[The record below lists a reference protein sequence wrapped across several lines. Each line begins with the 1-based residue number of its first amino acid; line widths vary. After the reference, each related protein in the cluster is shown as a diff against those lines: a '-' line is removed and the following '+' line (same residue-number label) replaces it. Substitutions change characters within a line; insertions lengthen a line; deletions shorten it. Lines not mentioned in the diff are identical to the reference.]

1 MVDGEPAEEGTRSMN
16 NVQLYF
22 AIGVP
27 TFTVLAGIVIGIF
40 QSNHALGQLNLRFTS
55 LENRLTALGSNVVSR
70 FSIIEADMKM
80 LVQASNG
87 LDILL
92 ARLEERL
99 AR

>member
-1 MVDGEPAEEGTRSMN
+1 MT

-27 TFTVLAGIVIGIF
+27 TFAVLVGIIIGFF
-40 QSNHALGQLNLRFTS
+40 QSVHSLNQLNLRFTS
-55 LENRLTALGSNVVSR
+55 LENTMNAR
-70 FSIIEADMKM
+70 FSTLEGRMNLFDQDMKT
-80 LVQASNG
+80 LVRASND
-87 LDILL
+87 LDVRL

>member
-1 MVDGEPAEEGTRSMN
+1 MT

-27 TFTVLAGIVIGIF
+27 TFTVLIGIMIGVF
-40 QSNHALGQLNLRFTS
+40 QLNHVLNQINLRFTS
-55 LENRLTALGSNVVSR
+55 LETTMNTR
-70 FSIIEADMKM
+70 FSTLEGRMNLFDQDMM
-80 LVQASNG
+80 TLVRVTNE
-87 LDILL
+87 LDVRL

>member
-1 MVDGEPAEEGTRSMN
+1 MS

-27 TFTVLAGIVIGIF
+27 TFTVLLGIVIGLI
-40 QSNHALGQLNLRFTS
+40 QSNHVLNQLNLRFAS
-55 LENRLTALGSNVVSR
+55 LENTMNTR
-70 FSIIEADMKM
+70 FSMIEGRLNLFDQDMKT
-80 LVQASNG
+80 LVRVSNG
-87 LDILL
+87 LDVRL

>member
-1 MVDGEPAEEGTRSMN
+1 MT

-27 TFTVLAGIVIGIF
+27 TFTVLLGIVIGLI
-40 QSNHALGQLNLRFTS
+40 QSNHVLNQLNLRFSS
-55 LENRLTALGSNVVSR
+55 LENAMNTR
-70 FSIIEADMKM
+70 FSILEGRMNLFDQGMKT
-80 LVQASNG
+80 LGRVSND
-87 LDILL
+87 LDVRL

>member
-1 MVDGEPAEEGTRSMN
+1 MN

-27 TFTVLAGIVIGIF
+27 TFTVLVGIVIGIF
-40 QSNHALGQLNLRFTS
+40 QSNHVLNQLNLRFTS
-55 LENRLTALGSNVVSR
+55 LESAINTRFGSLEGR
-70 FSIIEADMKM
+70 MLMLEGDMKT
-80 LVQASNG
+80 LVRASND
-87 LDILL
+87 LDGRF

>member
-1 MVDGEPAEEGTRSMN
+1 MN

-27 TFTVLAGIVIGIF
+27 TFTVLVGIVIGIF
-40 QSNHALGQLNLRFTS
+40 QSNNALNQLNLRFTS
-55 LENRLTALGSNVVSR
+55 LENRITSLESSVASR
-70 FSIIEADMKM
+70 FSLIEAGMKT
-80 LVQASNG
+80 LVRASND
-87 LDILL
+87 LDVRL

>member
-1 MVDGEPAEEGTRSMN
+1 MT

-27 TFTVLAGIVIGIF
+27 TFTVLLGIIMGVF
-40 QSNHALGQLNLRFTS
+40 QSSRASTQNAQALSQLNLRFTS
-55 LENRLTALGSNVVSR
+55 LENSMNAR
-70 FSIIEADMKM
+70 FSILEGRFNLMDSAMKT
-80 LVQASNG
+80 LVRATND
-87 LDILL
+87 LDVRL

>member
-1 MVDGEPAEEGTRSMN
+1 MT

-27 TFTVLAGIVIGIF
+27 TFAVLLGIVIGLF
-40 QSNHALGQLNLRFTS
+40 QSSHASTQNAQALNQINLRFTS
-55 LENRLTALGSNVVSR
+55 LENTMSTR
-70 FSIIEADMKM
+70 FSILEGRFNLLDSDMKT
-80 LVQASNG
+80 LVRASNE
-87 LDILL
+87 LDVRL

>member
-1 MVDGEPAEEGTRSMN
+1 MT

-27 TFTVLAGIVIGIF
+27 TFTILVGIVIGLI
-40 QSNHALGQLNLRFTS
+40 QNNHVLNQITVRFTS
-55 LENRLTALGSNVVSR
+55 LEATVNTR
-70 FSIIEADMKM
+70 FSILEGRFNLMDSDMKT
-80 LVQASNG
+80 LVRASND
-87 LDILL
+87 LDVRL

>member
-1 MVDGEPAEEGTRSMN
+1 MT

-27 TFTVLAGIVIGIF
+27 TFAVLVGIVIGFF
-40 QSNHALGQLNLRFTS
+40 QSNHAVNQNAQALNQALSQLNLRFTS
-55 LENRLTALGSNVVSR
+55 LENTMNTR
-70 FSIIEADMKM
+70 FSILEGRFNLMDSDMKT
-80 LVQASNG
+80 LVRASND
-87 LDILL
+87 LHVRL

>member
-1 MVDGEPAEEGTRSMN
+1 MT

-27 TFTVLAGIVIGIF
+27 TFTVLIGILIGIF
-40 QSNHALGQLNLRFTS
+40 QNAQATSQMNARFTS
-55 LENRLTALGSNVVSR
+55 LETNLNSR
-70 FSIIEADMKM
+70 FASIDARFNVIDQDLKM
-80 LVQASNG
+80 LVRLHND
-87 LDILL
+87 LDVRL